1 MTWIKRIAIL
11 LTWALVLIGGSFALI
26 SSQSLRE
33 SRPLIS
39 YEIHI
44 QCPENQTFLIEED
57 LKEILQQAG
66 APWDSVS
73 RAEMNIPLL
82 EENLRKHPLVLGAEV
97 FSTWEGVLHVEIVQK
112 EAKARM
118 TNGLEMMY
126 VDEDGGTFPLSA
138 HATSR
143 LPLLTGLSDSTH
155 RVKALDLLARAS
167 AHPAFPGGWA
177 ALDRDAHGRFTA
189 YPDWHGHSIRWGHA
203 QRFDEKAHKA
213 HALYAQL
220 LQANSLDS
228 LAWMDVRFAGQ
239 VVYEF
244 ID

>member
-1 MTWIKRIAIL
+1 MTWLKRFAIL
-11 LTWALVLIGGSFALI
+11 LTWAIVLVGGSFALI

-33 SRPLIS
+33 SRPIIS
-39 YEIHI
+39 YEVYI
-44 QCPENQTFLIEED
+44 QHPENQHFLIEED
-57 LKEILQQAG
+57 LASILSEAG
-66 APWDSVS
+66 APWDSVE
-73 RAEMNIPLL
+73 RTEMNIPLL
-82 EENLRKHPLVLGAEV
+82 EENLLKHPLILGAEV
-97 FSTWEGVLHVEIVQK
+97 FSTWEGVVLVKIVQK

-118 TNGLEMMY
+118 TKGLEMMY
-126 VDEDGGTFPLSA
+126 VDENGGTFPLSA

-143 LPLLTGLSDSTH
+143 LPLLTGLLDSAQ
-155 RVKALDLLARAS
+155 RVKALDLLAQS
-167 AHPAFPGGWA
+167 DVHPAFPGGWS
-177 ALDRDAHGRFTA
+177 ALDRDHQGRFTA
-189 YPDWHGHSIRWGHA
+189 YPDWHGHAILWGHA
-203 QRFDEKAHKA
+203 QHFEEKAHKA